1 MSQENPVSVSHVL
14 TIRLTADE
22 ALRSSMI
29 DTLRGIA
36 GPTRVHPGCRRL
48 GVYLAADN
56 PEEFTLIEEWETL
69 EAMTAHLRS
78 RDFRAVLSVIDLSKR
93 APEIRLDSVTSTE
106 GIERLTEMLA
116 G

>member
-1 MSQENPVSVSHVL
+1 MNQANPAPVSHVL
-14 TIRLTADE
+14 TIRLTADK

-56 PEEFTLIEEWETL
+56 PEELTLIEEWETL

-106 GIERLTEMLA
+106 GIECLTEMLA

>member
-1 MSQENPVSVSHVL
+1 MNQENPASVSHVL

-22 ALRSSMI
+22 PIRSSMI

-36 GPTRVHPGCRRL
+36 GPTRVHPGCHSL

-56 PEEFTLIEEWETL
+56 PEELTLIEEWETL
-69 EAMTAHLRS
+69 EAMTAHFRS

-106 GIERLTEMLA
+106 GIERLTELLA